1 MKKQFLLFLLVAA
14 AALFASGAPTIN
26 PNQAAVTVQG
36 WPNFEG
42 RYTCL
47 KYFKVEY
54 AAPEPGMIAL
64 LLLFGL
70 AFLRRK

>member
-1 MKKQFLLFLLVAA
+1 MKKQFLIALLVAPV
-14 AALFASGAPTIN
+14 ALFAAGAPTIN

-36 WPNFEG
+36 WPNFDG
-42 RYTCL
+42 RYTNL
-47 KYFKVEY
+47 KYLKIEY

-64 LLLFGL
+64 LALMGL